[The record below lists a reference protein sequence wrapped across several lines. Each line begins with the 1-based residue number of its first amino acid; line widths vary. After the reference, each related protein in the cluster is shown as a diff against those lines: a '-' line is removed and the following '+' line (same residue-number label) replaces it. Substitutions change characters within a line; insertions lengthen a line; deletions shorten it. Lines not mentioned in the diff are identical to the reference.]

1 MASLFAGIIRNDPI
15 GARLLPR
22 YFEWRASK
30 LTGSNPRRLKACQG
44 RLADRR
50 NGGIGRIRSLLWC
63 RVRHPPEA
71 RMKVKTPDL
80 PYARRK
86 GEIEAPEIRGQI
98 SSSDGIGPVNL
109 LSTRLISRLLLSP
122 LIAHDA
128 LVWSMAAARLR
139 LGRGACC
146 RFCRRS
152 WLRLWH
158 ALLAAMLS
166 ALILHTFKIVFFG
179 HRDRTL
185 FRSDGYTFAR
195 SPCELLRQPP
205 AELMPFDT
213 TGFRGL
219 KDKEAP
225 SWKDRADGASLGKS
239 RETAFPGGGFKF
251 DRI

>member
-1 MASLFAGIIRNDPI
+1 
-15 GARLLPR
+15 
-22 YFEWRASK
+22 
-30 LTGSNPRRLKACQG
+30 
-44 RLADRR
+44 
-50 NGGIGRIRSLLWC
+50 
-63 RVRHPPEA
+63 
-71 RMKVKTPDL
+71 MKVKTPDL

-128 LVWSMAAARLR
+128 LVWSLAGARLR
-139 LGRGACC
+139 LGSGACC
-146 RFCRRS
+146 RFSRRS

-195 SPCELLRQPP
+195 SPCEFLRQPP

-219 KDKEAP
+219 RTKRPDVSRRTGLVWGSRNTEEILLSEK
-225 SWKDRADGASLGKS
+225 ASTRDSVPHSGS
-239 RETAFPGGGFKF
+239 KF
-251 DRI
+251 NGI

>member
-1 MASLFAGIIRNDPI
+1 
-15 GARLLPR
+15 
-22 YFEWRASK
+22 
-30 LTGSNPRRLKACQG
+30 
-44 RLADRR
+44 
-50 NGGIGRIRSLLWC
+50 
-63 RVRHPPEA
+63 
-71 RMKVKTPDL
+71 MKVKTPDL

-98 SSSDGIGPVNL
+98 SSSDGIGSVNL

-128 LVWSMAAARLR
+128 LVWSMAGARLR

-185 FRSDGYTFAR
+185 FRSGRLHVRTFSMRVFKAASR
-195 SPCELLRQPP
+195 RVNAIRHHRVPWAEGQRGPTCRQ
-205 AELMPFDT
+205 
-213 TGFRGL
+213 
-219 KDKEAP
+219 
-225 SWKDRADGASLGKS
+225 DGASLGKS
-239 RETAFPGGGFKF
+239 REEILRRYFCPRKLRLETAFP
-251 DRI
+251 

>member
-1 MASLFAGIIRNDPI
+1 
-15 GARLLPR
+15 
-22 YFEWRASK
+22 
-30 LTGSNPRRLKACQG
+30 
-44 RLADRR
+44 
-50 NGGIGRIRSLLWC
+50 
-63 RVRHPPEA
+63 
-71 RMKVKTPDL
+71 MKVKTPDL

-86 GEIEAPEIRGQI
+86 GEIEAPEIRGHI

-139 LGRGACC
+139 LGLGACC

-152 WLRLWH
+152 WLRLWLRLWH

-166 ALILHTFKIVFFG
+166 TLILHTFKIVFFG

-195 SPCELLRQPP
+195 SPCEFLRQPP
-205 AELMPFDT
+205 AELMPLT
-213 TGFRGL
+213 
-219 KDKEAP
+219 P
-225 SWKDRADGASLGKS
+225 
-239 RETAFPGGGFKF
+239 PGSVG
-251 DRI
+251 